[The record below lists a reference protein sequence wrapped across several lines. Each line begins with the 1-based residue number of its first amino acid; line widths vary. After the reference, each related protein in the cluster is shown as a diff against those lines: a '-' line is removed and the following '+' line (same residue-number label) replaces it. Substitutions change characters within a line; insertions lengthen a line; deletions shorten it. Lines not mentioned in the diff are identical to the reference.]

1 MPIDNIDRTV
11 GISTTPIPGRLRSVA
26 SFGGVAEAGEIIDDN
41 MQASQSQINSEVNN
55 KLIALEEAIQGSYT
69 PIEVEDHL
77 STTSEKPVQNKVI
90 SNALN
95 SKIGT
100 NDIDSILTTKIGEQN
115 LINSSYLSS
124 NYYNKNHIDTNFATK
139 QEISSIVQAEVD
151 PIFTESPASQ
161 ITTQDITNWNSVPA
175 WAKNSTKPTYTA
187 QEVGALPA
195 NYTPPVT
202 SVNNQTGAV
211 SLSIPTTQDIQ
222 AAITVNPY
230 TIADST
236 PIATINGVEISAPT
250 AGASTITTVQSDW
263 NVTDTTSGAYIAN
276 KPNLAAVATS
286 GSYNDLSNK
295 PIIPTDTSDL
305 TNNGGFL
312 TAQDISGKANTIDL
326 AAVATS
332 GSYNDLSNT
341 PTIPTTT
348 SDLTNDSG
356 FLTAHQDISGKAN
369 VADLATV
376 ATSGSYNDLSNKPTI
391 PAAVSVTNTLSSGT
405 RVATINGTDVYAP
418 TGGGSVTV
426 DSELS
431 SSSTNP
437 VQNKVVNGAIDDVW
451 SEMDILRGYSEMHQF
466 MITKNNNV
474 YTPSLNYDELIEHCY
489 LRGCYALYDSKI
501 YTPYSFGN
509 ITALFPSS
517 ATFCHIDF
525 DGTNL
530 VVEKFI
536 LTEDTNQTK
545 GCTITYSSHTLSV
558 SFNSSTSVLDI
569 STE

>member
-1 MPIDNIDRTV
+1 MSKRYLDYHGVTVLWTALKNYIASITPSIKKLTFTGGVTAEYDGTEDVTVNIPTGGSGGTTNYSNLSNKPKINNV
-11 GISTTPIPGRLRSVA
+11 ELSGNKTTTQLGISIP
-26 SFGGVAEAGEIIDDN
+26 
-41 MQASQSQINSEVNN
+41 
-55 KLIALEEAIQGSYT
+55 T
-69 PIEVEDHL
+69 
-77 STTSEKPVQNKVI
+77 KV
-90 SNALN
+90 SDL
-95 SKIGT
+95 T
-100 NDIDSILTTKIGEQN
+100 NDSG
-115 LINSSYLSS
+115 
-124 NYYNKNHIDTNFATK
+124 F
-139 QEISSIVQAEVD
+139 
-151 PIFTESPASQ
+151 
-161 ITTQDITNWNSVPA
+161 ITTETDPTVPA

-276 KPNLAAVATS
+276 KP
-286 GSYNDLSNK
+286 
-295 PIIPTDTSDL
+295 
-305 TNNGGFL
+305 
-312 TAQDISGKANTIDL
+312 
-326 AAVATS
+326 
-332 GSYNDLSNT
+332 
-341 PTIPTTT
+341 TIPTAT

-369 VADLATV
+369 IADLATV

-405 RVATINGTDVYAP
+405 RVATINGTNVYAP

-426 DSELS
+426 DSALS

-451 SEMDILRGYSEMHQF
+451 SEMDTLRGYSEMHQF
-466 MITKNNNV
+466 TITKNNNV
-474 YTPSLNYDELIEHCY
+474 YTPSLDYEELIEHCY
-489 LRGCYALYDSKI
+489 LRGCYALYNSKI

-509 ITALFPSS
+509 INALFPSS

-525 DGTNL
+525 NGTDL
-530 VVEKFI
+530 VVEKFV
-536 LTEDTNQTK
+536 LTEDANQTK
-545 GCTITYSSHTLSV
+545 GCTVAYSSHTLSV